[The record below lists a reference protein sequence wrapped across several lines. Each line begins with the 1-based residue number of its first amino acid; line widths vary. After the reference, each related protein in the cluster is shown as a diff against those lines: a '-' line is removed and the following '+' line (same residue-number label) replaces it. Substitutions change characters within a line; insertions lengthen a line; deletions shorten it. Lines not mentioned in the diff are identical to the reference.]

1 MDEYGHFSPFNDDIN
16 YTTMNSNALIS
27 IFHQSSH
34 DYAHTKMTGI
44 MIINR
49 VDTND
54 SHRLKKSYPTKIN
67 FSCSAYYNF
76 GKMS

>member
-27 IFHQSSH
+27 IFHQRSH

-49 VDTND
+49 VEPD
-54 SHRLKKSYPTKIN
+54 
-67 FSCSAYYNF
+67 
-76 GKMS
+76 